1 MLISMNIG
9 AYYEYLKLKVK
20 IFLELLEKK
29 CNLIYVNKYKV
40 IIMKSFTI
48 ILSFFLCFMLVAD
61 DHKDK
66 KETMKD
72 KFMNNPNYLLD
83 FKTCKEVKDG
93 IFGLLSLG
101 DSVWKEIELNPEK
114 EEKWLEVS
122 VLADMAANY
131 STIYD
136 VWCKDMIN
144 HRMKMRMMSEKK
156 KGKKEKED
164 N

>member
-9 AYYEYLKLKVK
+9 AYYEYLRLKVK

-29 CNLIYVNKYKV
+29 CNLIYIYKLKV
-40 IIMKSFTI
+40 IIMKNFTM
-48 ILSFFLCFMLVAD
+48 ILSFFLCFNLVAD
-61 DHKDK
+61 DHMDK
-66 KETMKD
+66 RKAMKD
-72 KFMNNPNYLLD
+72 KFMNNPNYLMD
-83 FKTCKEVKDG
+83 FRECKEIKDG
-93 IFGLLSLG
+93 VTGLLSLSN
-101 DSVWKEIELNPEK
+101 SVWEEIELNPEI

-131 STIYD
+131 STIYN

-156 KGKKEKED
+156 KGKKED

>member
-1 MLISMNIG
+1 M
-9 AYYEYLKLKVK
+9 
-20 IFLELLEKK
+20 
-29 CNLIYVNKYKV
+29 
-40 IIMKSFTI
+40 
-48 ILSFFLCFMLVAD
+48 D
-61 DHKDK
+61 KDK
-66 KETMKD
+66 IVVTPGGGKGAIVALNKETGK
-72 KFMNNPNYLLD
+72 LIWQS
-83 FKTCKEVKDG
+83 KEIKDG
-93 IFGLLSLG
+93 VVGLLSLS
-101 DSVWKEIELNPEK
+101 DSVWKEIELNPEN

-131 STIYD
+131 STIYN

>member
-1 MLISMNIG
+1 MRN
-9 AYYEYLKLKVK
+9 
-20 IFLELLEKK
+20 
-29 CNLIYVNKYKV
+29 
-40 IIMKSFTI
+40 
-48 ILSFFLCFMLVAD
+48 FFLIVVVFLSVGITAD
-61 DHKDK
+61 GHKPSEKSTKDK
-66 KETMKD
+66 YD
-72 KFMNNPNYLLD
+72 NNPNHLMD
-83 FKTCKEVKDG
+83 FKECKEMKDG
-93 IFGLLSLG
+93 VFGLLSLG
-101 DSVWKEIELNPEK
+101 DSVWKEIELNPEN

-122 VLADMAANY
+122 ILADMAANY

>member
-1 MLISMNIG
+1 M
-9 AYYEYLKLKVK
+9 YTHKLT
-20 IFLELLEKK
+20 
-29 CNLIYVNKYKV
+29 VNT
-40 IIMKSFTI
+40 MKNFTI
-48 ILSFFLCFMLVAD
+48 ILSFLLCFTLVAD

-72 KFMNNPNYLLD
+72 KFMNNPNYLMD
-83 FKTCKEVKDG
+83 FRECKEIKDG
-93 IFGLLSLG
+93 VTGLLSLSN
-101 DSVWKEIELNPEK
+101 SVWEEIELNPDN

-131 STIYD
+131 STIYN

-156 KGKKEKED
+156 KGKKED